1 MENFQKKT
9 AGSGRVFQRELAPPP
24 AVWYNKVSQQKG
36 GQTMPT
42 ENERKDVQKAMAYD
56 LLRILK
62 QNPEKTY
69 TAEELE
75 KLIDAYITGAQ
86 Q

>member
-1 MENFQKKT
+1 
-9 AGSGRVFQRELAPPP
+9 
-24 AVWYNKVSQQKG
+24 
-36 GQTMPT
+36 MPT

-56 LLRILK
+56 LLRIFK
-62 QNPEKTY
+62 QNPGKTY

>member
-1 MENFQKKT
+1 
-9 AGSGRVFQRELAPPP
+9 
-24 AVWYNKVSQQKG
+24 
-36 GQTMPT
+36 MPT

-56 LLRILK
+56 LIRIFETE
-62 QNPEKTY
+62 PEKVY
-69 TAEELE
+69 NAEDLK

>member
-1 MENFQKKT
+1 
-9 AGSGRVFQRELAPPP
+9 
-24 AVWYNKVSQQKG
+24 
-36 GQTMPT
+36 MPT

-56 LLRILK
+56 LIRIFEADP
-62 QNPEKTY
+62 QKTY
-69 TAEELE
+69 NAAEFK